1 MGITN
6 DQFWQAIEAYWTRYP
21 QYTEAKTYGYCRM
34 SGLPTGG
41 FAWRC
46 LPFMTPGV
54 NLKEF
59 KEMVQ
64 PLLDDWEAIGVHPPI
79 TFFEYDN
86 LYEAWE
92 SHFPV
97 ERVGGAYGR
106 TSSRLIPRENFA
118 DAEITNK
125 TIQTVRSVVED
136 GAFLVHYNMNAEAP
150 EGTPD
155 SAANPAWR
163 DNMMFCIIGLLWDA
177 ETPQDEVA
185 QIHDKLT
192 NDLTQRLKDIAPN
205 GGGYGNEGD
214 VMDPEFGQSFFGGNY
229 KRLLEIKQ
237 RVDPK
242 DVFWAPTAVGSEGW
256 YITGQKP
263 YMTTQ
268 NGRLCR
274 RK

>member
-1 MGITN
+1 MGITD

-21 QYTEAKTYGYCRM
+21 QYSEAKTYGYCRM

-41 FAWRC
+41 YAWRC
-46 LPFMTPGV
+46 LPFMTPGM

-64 PLLDDWEAIGVHPPI
+64 PLLDDWEALGVHPPI

-86 LYEAWE
+86 LYDAWE

-106 TSSRLIPRENFA
+106 TGSRLIPRENFA
-118 DAEITNK
+118 NAEITNK

-136 GAFLVHYNMNAEAP
+136 GAFLVHYNMNADAP
-150 EGTPD
+150 DNTPD

-177 ETPQDEVA
+177 DTPQDEVA
-185 QIHDKLT
+185 HIHDKLT
-192 NDLTQRLKDIAPN
+192 NDLVQRLKDVAPN

-214 VMDPEFGQSFFGGNY
+214 VMDPEFGQSFFGDNY
-229 KRLLEIKQ
+229 QRLLEIKQ

-242 DVFWAPTAVGSEGW
+242 DVFWAPTAVGSEDW
-256 YITGQKP
+256 YITGQQP